1 MACSPP
7 TEYTLTR
14 PMSSPTAAAEAV
26 AASARR
32 KVAWRLLPLLLA
44 LYVVAYLDRANL
56 GFAKL
61 QMKEAEKGWFTDEVF
76 GWGAGLFFI
85 GYLVLEIPGALL
97 VERWS
102 ARKWFARIL
111 VTWGVIS
118 MAMAAVD
125 SVPQFYLTR
134 FLLGL
139 AEAGFYPGVIVYFTH
154 WFPKRDR
161 GRAMAAMILGVPGS
175 LALGAPVSALLLKLG
190 WFGLKGWQ
198 WLFLVEGA
206 PAVALGVLVLFLLP
220 DRPRDARWLT
230 PAERDWLETT
240 LEAERRETR
249 AVAGEVSVGRVL
261 RHPVVWLLAA
271 GIFATNLGGYSLV
284 FWLPTAVKG
293 LFAADD
299 TTVLVLTGVIYLAAM
314 AGVWLAG
321 QSSDR
326 TGDRKWHC
334 VAGQVGAA
342 VFLTLAMTG
351 GQPAVVVFGWLML
364 TGLCAHGWP
373 TPFWALPSTTLTASA
388 AAVAVG
394 VINMAANLA
403 GFVGNAVV
411 GSLQERGVSLPACL
425 MGAAACYALG
435 GLLVA
440 AIPVPNAAG
449 VKA

>member
-1 MACSPP
+1 
-7 TEYTLTR
+7 
-14 PMSSPTAAAEAV
+14 
-26 AASARR
+26 
-32 KVAWRLLPLLLA
+32 
-44 LYVVAYLDRANL
+44 
-56 GFAKL
+56 
-61 QMKEAEKGWFTDEVF
+61 
-76 GWGAGLFFI
+76 
-85 GYLVLEIPGALL
+85 
-97 VERWS
+97 
-102 ARKWFARIL
+102 
-111 VTWGVIS
+111 

-125 SVPQFYLTR
+125 NVPQFYVTR

-190 WFGLKGWQ
+190 WCGLKGWQ

-206 PAVALGVLVLFLLP
+206 PAVVLGVLVLFLLP

-230 PAERDWLETT
+230 PEERDWLEGT
-240 LEAERRETR
+240 LDAERRETR
-249 AVAGEVSVGRVL
+249 AVAGGVSVGRVL

-342 VFLTLAMTG
+342 VFLTLAMMR

-364 TGLCAHGWP
+364 TGLFAHGWP

-394 VINMAANLA
+394 VINMCANLA

-411 GSLQERGVSLPACL
+411 GSLQERGVSLPTCL
-425 MGAAACYALG
+425 MGAAACYAVG
-435 GLLVA
+435 GLLVSV
-440 AIPVPNAAG
+440 IPVPKPAG
-449 VKA
+449 DKA

>member
-1 MACSPP
+1 MTTPP
-7 TEYTLTR
+7 TDTD
-14 PMSSPTAAAEAV
+14 AV

-32 KVAWRLLPLLLA
+32 KVAWRILPLLLA

-61 QMKEAEKGWFTDEVF
+61 QMKETEASWFTDEVF

-111 VTWGVIS
+111 VTWGVVS
-118 MAMAAVD
+118 MAMAAVN

-154 WFPKRDR
+154 WFRKRDR

-190 WFGLKGWQ
+190 LFGLKGWQ
-198 WLFLVEGA
+198 WLFVAEGA
-206 PAVALGVLVLFLLP
+206 PAVVLGVLVLFLLP
-220 DRPRDARWLT
+220 DRPRDAKWLT
-230 PAERDWLETT
+230 PAERDWLEGT
-240 LEAERRETR
+240 LDAERRETR
-249 AVAGEVSVGRVL
+249 AVAGEVSVWRVL

-271 GIFATNLGGYSLV
+271 GVFATNLGGYTLV

-299 TTVLVLTGVIYLAAM
+299 TTVLILTGLIFLAGM

-326 TGDRKWHC
+326 TGNYKWHC

-342 VFLTLAMTG
+342 VFLTLAMTS
-351 GQPAVVVFGWLML
+351 GQPAAGVFAWLML
-364 TGLCAHGWP
+364 TGLFAQGWP
-373 TPFWALPSTTLTASA
+373 TPFWALPSTTLTTSA

-411 GSLQERGVSLPACL
+411 GSLQERGVTLATCL
-425 MGAAACYALG
+425 TGGAACYALG
-435 GLLVA
+435 ALLVA
-440 AIPVPNAAG
+440 VVPVPKPAG
-449 VKA
+449 GRE